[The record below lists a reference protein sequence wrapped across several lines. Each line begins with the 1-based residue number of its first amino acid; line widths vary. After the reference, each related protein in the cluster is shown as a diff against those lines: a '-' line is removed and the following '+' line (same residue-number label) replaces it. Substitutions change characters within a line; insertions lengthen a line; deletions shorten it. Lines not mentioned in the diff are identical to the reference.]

1 MKCDKCGGAT
11 HVTDVRHD
19 EDNTYRKCV
28 CKQCGH
34 ITYTVEYPIEK
45 DKQFERTWSR
55 LYRNKKE

>member
-28 CKQCGH
+28 CKECGH
-34 ITYTVEYPIEK
+34 ITYTAVGYVEARE
-45 DKQFERTWSR
+45 SR
-55 LYRNKKE
+55 PKNKTVKLGR